1 MKKFAVDGGK
11 IPQYA
16 PWGESL
22 SLEIDANVGDGDD
35 GNVKG
40 EDEEAYEGII
50 SVKGGFEGEAMSD
63 GMGVILVS

>member
-1 MKKFAVDGGK
+1 V
-11 IPQYA
+11 
-16 PWGESL
+16 
-22 SLEIDANVGDGDD
+22 DANVGDGDD